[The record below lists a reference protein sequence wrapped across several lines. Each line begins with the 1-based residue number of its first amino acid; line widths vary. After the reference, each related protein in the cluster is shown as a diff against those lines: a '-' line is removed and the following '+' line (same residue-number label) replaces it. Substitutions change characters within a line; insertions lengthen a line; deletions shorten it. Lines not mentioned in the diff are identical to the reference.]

1 MLSQH
6 SIVWEGLCAS
16 VPDGRGQRRVL
27 QDAHGH
33 ALSGEPPSADAWVS
47 GESEDDASDSESP
60 LEGGIL
66 GILGPSGAGK
76 TTLLRILAG
85 HALPDA
91 GRVLL
96 DGAEYDGATA
106 ERIGYEEKLYGCL
119 TASETLMLAARL
131 RAVPAASRGQLVTD
145 TLAALG
151 LTSVAAS
158 QVGRLSGGERKRVSV
173 ATEMMHSPS
182 LLLLDEPTSGLDA
195 NAARALLGSLRALCP
210 RLAVALTIHQP
221 GAKLWAQLSHCCL
234 LAPGAQLY
242 FGATAAAPSYFAK
255 LGLPRP
261 HDASVAEHLLDL
273 AADAEPLG
281 LPLRIAAL
289 GPATHRPPAAAAR
302 LLHASTARATAARR
316 ARAGR

>member
-1 MLSQH
+1 MSQH

-106 ERIGYEEKLYGCL
+106 ERIGYVPQ
-119 TASETLMLAARL
+119 
-131 RAVPAASRGQLVTD
+131 RAFV
-145 TLAALG
+145 
-151 LTSVAAS
+151 
-158 QVGRLSGGERKRVSV
+158 LSGTVEENIR
-173 ATEMMHSPS
+173 
-182 LLLLDEPTSGLDA
+182 
-195 NAARALLGSLRALCP
+195 
-210 RLAVALTIHQP
+210 
-221 GAKLWAQLSHCCL
+221 
-234 LAPGAQLY
+234 
-242 FGATAAAPSYFAK
+242 
-255 LGLPRP
+255 LGLPEDNP
-261 HDASVAEHLLDL
+261 NPSTLTL
-273 AADAEPLG
+273 AP
-281 LPLRIAAL
+281 
-289 GPATHRPPAAAAR
+289 
-302 LLHASTARATAARR
+302 
-316 ARAGR
+316 

>member
-106 ERIGYEEKLYGCL
+106 ERIGYVPQVAALPAARARVGSTQHTNSSSGQSGRLLGAAAACARSDPPAASSCRVSRHKAPSPHPLGPPQEEKLYGCL

-158 QVGRLSGGERKRVSV
+158 QVGAS
-173 ATEMMHSPS
+173 
-182 LLLLDEPTSGLDA
+182 
-195 NAARALLGSLRALCP
+195 
-210 RLAVALTIHQP
+210 
-221 GAKLWAQLSHCCL
+221 
-234 LAPGAQLY
+234 APPPA
-242 FGATAAAPSYFAK
+242 SSR
-255 LGLPRP
+255 GLPGGQPR
-261 HDASVAEHLLDL
+261 SAELSR
-273 AADAEPLG
+273 G
-281 LPLRIAAL
+281 
-289 GPATHRPPAAAAR
+289 
-302 LLHASTARATAARR
+302 HASPAARR
-316 ARAGR
+316 PPLGRGAEARLRRHRDDAHSLPLLEPTPRPSPPPPTDPHL